1 MHFQAAFRQARLK
14 LCLEGLR
21 FLLVPAVYQ
30 SVICIPTPR
39 KVGVR
44 PRHPEIERV
53 MQKQVSQNRADNAPL
68 RGTSRSLNLHTVC
81 VFHWRRQ
88 PPFDVQ
94 QRPFTRYVLPDSPQQ
109 EFVVDIIE

>member
-39 KVGVR
+39 KVRVR

-53 MQKQVSQNRADNAPL
+53 MQEQISQNRADNAPL
-68 RGTSRSLNLHTVC
+68 RGTSRSLNLHTLRL
-81 VFHWRRQ
+81 FHWRRQ
-88 PPFDVQ
+88 PSFNVE
-94 QRPFTRYVLPDSPQQ
+94 QRPFTRYVLPDSTQQ
-109 EFVVDIIE
+109 EFMVDIIE